1 MASPIINAIG
11 WTELM
16 DGKLIG
22 AAFAMY
28 DGAFLGWFVP
38 LLFVVYQAILLI
50 KTKNL
55 TLAWVTGIF
64 FISMYAT
71 SMFVKAQASL
81 PIIFIILVFE
91 LAGIFYFLIW
101 K

>member
-1 MASPIINAIG
+1 MVAEIINATG
-11 WTELM
+11 WPELM
-16 DGKLIG
+16 NGSLIG

-28 DGAFLGWFVP
+28 DGAFSGWFVP
-38 LLFVVYQAILLI
+38 ILFIVYQAVLLI

-55 TLAWVTGIF
+55 TLSWVTGIF

-71 SMFVKAQASL
+71 SMFVTARASL